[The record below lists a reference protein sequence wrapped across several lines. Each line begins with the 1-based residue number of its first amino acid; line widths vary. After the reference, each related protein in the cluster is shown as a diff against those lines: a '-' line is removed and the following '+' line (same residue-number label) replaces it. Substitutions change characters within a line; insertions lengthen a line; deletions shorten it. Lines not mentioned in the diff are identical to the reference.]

1 MMLTAVTVGGVGQAN
16 AVVDINN
23 TDVNKEAN
31 SGVQKESTASVK
43 KSLSENTQEAKSA
56 SKVKVRKGISV
67 SKKSSKITE
76 APISVKKKASST
88 DVLAKKIE
96 ALQNELSGVEEIKFV
111 EVTTNSKKKAQKY
124 DDISKLIDEIESK
137 ATTVSLENDKLSQ
150 YEADLQ
156 AKRLAEKKNSV
167 KNKLQASV
175 AKSKTKKK
183 VAKAKISKVKAKPV
197 ITAKATKTKYK
208 AKPFVALKASY
219 SAKANT
225 RAKAKRR
232 YNKRNPAVIA
242 AKKASRR
249 AHSRSRGLCAKYVR
263 RALQSAG
270 YKFKPNPSAY
280 QYATR
285 GTLRKAGFTRIS
297 NRSKPQVGDVV
308 VVSRSRRHPHGH
320 ISIYDGRNWVSDFR
334 QKKANPYKRHYS
346 YTTWRDTRYA
356 NNNGAKG
363 LYMASR

>member
-1 MMLTAVTVGGVGQAN
+1 MVTAFTVGGVNQAN
-16 AVVDINN
+16 AAIDINN
-23 TDVNKEAN
+23 VDVKKDALVDVNKDAN
-31 SGVQKESTASVK
+31 SGVQKESTASVEKPLLETK
-43 KSLSENTQEAKSA
+43 KE
-56 SKVKVRKGISV
+56 ISV
-67 SKKSSKITE
+67 SKKSSNK
-76 APISVKKKASST
+76 ADVSAHKKSSSN
-88 DVLAKKIE
+88 DALAKKIE
-96 ALQNELSGVEEIKFV
+96 ALQNELTGVEIVEPV
-111 EVTTNSKKKAQKY
+111 EVVSNKKVQTQ

-137 ATTVSLENDKLSQ
+137 ATIVTLQNDKLSQ

-156 AKRLAEKKNSV
+156 AKRLAEKKSSI

-175 AKSKTKKK
+175 SKSKPKKE
-183 VAKAKISKVKAKPV
+183 VSKVEF
-197 ITAKATKTKYK
+197 K
-208 AKPFVALKASY
+208 AKPFIAVKASY
-219 SAKANT
+219 SAKAET
-225 RAKAKRR
+225 RKKAKRR
-232 YNKRNPAVIA
+232 YNRRSPAVVA
-242 AKKASRR
+242 AKRASRR

>member
-1 MMLTAVTVGGVGQAN
+1 MIVTACTVGGIGQAN
-16 AVVDINN
+16 AVIDINN
-23 TDVNKEAN
+23 VDVNKNAN
-31 SGVQKESTASVK
+31 SGVQEESTASVK
-43 KSLSENTQEAKSA
+43 KSLSDTKKE
-56 SKVKVRKGISV
+56 ISV
-67 SKKSSKITE
+67 SEKSSKKTE
-76 APISVKKKASST
+76 TPSSVKKKASST
-88 DVLAKKIE
+88 DALAKKIE
-96 ALQNELSGVEEIKFV
+96 ALQNELSGVEEVKSVKFTSDTKV
-111 EVTTNSKKKAQKY
+111 QNQ
-124 DDISKLIDEIESK
+124 DDISKLIEELESK
-137 ATTVSLENDKLSQ
+137 ATTVSLQNDKLSQ

-156 AKRLAEKKNSV
+156 AKRLAEKKSSV

-175 AKSKTKKK
+175 VKSQSKPKKM
-183 VAKAKISKVKAKPV
+183 
-197 ITAKATKTKYK
+197 TAKFKFK
-208 AKPFVALKASY
+208 AKPFTALKASY
-219 SAKANT
+219 SAKAQT
-225 RAKAKRR
+225 RKKATKR
-232 YNKRNPAVIA
+232 YNRRNPAVIA
-242 AKKASRR
+242 ARKASRR

-270 YKFKPNPSAY
+270 YKFTPNPSAY

-297 NRSKPQVGDVV
+297 NNSKPQVGDVV

-334 QKKANPYKRHYS
+334 QRKANPYKRHYS